1 MNGPLEGLKVVELGT
16 HVVVPTAGRFL
27 ADSGATVIKVENNRG
42 EEWRKIGP
50 SYKTPSTSE
59 ENPIFQQQNVNKKLI
74 GINLKAEE
82 GRGVFYKL
90 IKEADIF
97 ITNVRMKS
105 LVKLGL
111 DYESLKAI
119 NPGLVYGHFSGYGLK
134 GPEAARPGFDF
145 SSLWARSG
153 AFRDWTDPSSIPF
166 KPVGAF
172 GDCSSSSAVVAGV
185 LSAYISK
192 LKTGEGRFVTS
203 SLYNCG
209 IWYNMTGIVS
219 AQYGVNYPLNHMQAR
234 NPFYHIY
241 KCGDGEYVVII
252 VVDYT
257 GKYNTM
263 MDIMGLDQYKDD
275 PRYMFRTGESLFK
288 DNHLYE
294 MIDILDKQF
303 LTKSAKEWCE
313 IYGKADL
320 AAELLVPMA
329 SVPGDPQAIENG
341 YLHKYTFPTSGKEVS
356 FPTIPVQFND
366 YVTPE
371 FVLPGEAGCN
381 SEEVMGMLGYS
392 KAEYERLKAD
402 GMIR

>member
-16 HVVVPTAGRFL
+16 HVVVPTAGRFM
-27 ADSGATVIKVENNRG
+27 ADLGAEVIKVENNRG

-50 SYKTPSTSE
+50 SYKTPSTTE

-74 GINLKAEE
+74 AINLKSDE
-82 GRGVFYKL
+82 GKEVFFKL
-90 IKEADIF
+90 IKQADIF

-111 DYESLKAI
+111 DYESLKAM

-172 GDCSSSSAVVAGV
+172 GDCSSSTAVVAGV
-185 LSAYISK
+185 MSAYVSK

-203 SLYNCG
+203 SLYSCG
-209 IWYNMTGIVS
+209 IWYNMTGITS
-219 AQYGVNYPLNHMQAR
+219 AQYGVNYPLSHKAAR

-241 KCGDGEYVVII
+241 RCGDGEYIVII

-257 GKYNTM
+257 GKYNTIM
-263 MDIMGLDQYKDD
+263 EIMGLEQYKDD
-275 PRYMFRTGESLFK
+275 PRYMYRTGDSLFK
-288 DNHLYE
+288 DDHVRE
-294 MIDILDKQF
+294 MIDILDDQF

-313 IYGKADL
+313 IFGKADL
-320 AAELLVPMA
+320 AAELLVSMA
-329 SVPGDPQAIENG
+329 SVPEDEQAIANG
-341 YLHKYTFPTSGKEVS
+341 YFHKYSFPTSGKEVS
-356 FPTIPVQFND
+356 FPTVPVQFNGYENPD
-366 YVTPE
+366 
-371 FVLPGEAGCN
+371 FVLPGDPGSN
-381 SEEVMGMLGYS
+381 SEEVMAMLGYS
-392 KAEYERLKAD
+392 KEEYESLKSD
-402 GMIR
+402 GTVR